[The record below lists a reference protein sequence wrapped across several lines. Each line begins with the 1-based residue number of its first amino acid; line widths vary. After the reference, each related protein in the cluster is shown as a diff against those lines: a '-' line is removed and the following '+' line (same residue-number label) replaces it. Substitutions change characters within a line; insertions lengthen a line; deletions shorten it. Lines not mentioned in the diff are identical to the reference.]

1 MPKDTA
7 KAIQKMVDQAT
18 AAGIKIPETI
28 AETPESVPETINI
41 VPEQP
46 ETVNINTETVTLP
59 AEIELEPKTLTL
71 VQQFVW
77 NFDEIKTALA
87 SKIEKYTGLVVTDKN
102 LKEMEKTQKE
112 IAGLRIKIGKFK
124 LETKHEL
131 EKPYQEF
138 ELQIKELVNLVASVE
153 KPIVDQIDK
162 YEVERKDR
170 ERVKIQ
176 GLINSTATEC
186 GLEDKYS
193 SQIVID
199 EKWLNRSAKKKE
211 VTEAIQ
217 MKVAWYLDIQSQER
231 QAAEFKA
238 QKIEMSKLLCQ
249 SLSAGLATPL
259 TFEEIESRV
268 EAMTDIVAVK
278 SYIEGEV
285 ARRKEREERAA
296 QAAIEKVAE
305 VVAPPPIPSSPPV
318 QEWPGASEYV
328 EPTEEEYY
336 APDPVPVPT
345 TLPPVPPPLP
355 PIQSGFMPSVPP
367 VELWNVDLHVSAITV
382 AQAED
387 LKAYMTSKGLQ
398 YNFSGYV
405 RSV

>member
-1 MPKDTA
+1 MSKTDKSVNETA
-7 KAIQKMVDQAT
+7 K
-18 AAGIKIPETI
+18 
-28 AETPESVPETINI
+28 I
-41 VPEQP
+41 VPEPP
-46 ETVNINTETVTLP
+46 ETVNDTPETVYVNAETVTLP

-87 SKIEKYTGLVVTDKN
+87 TKIEKYTGLVVNDQN

-162 YEVERKDR
+162 YEIERKDR
-170 ERVKIQ
+170 ERVRFQ

-217 MKVAWYLDIQSQER
+217 MKVAWYLDIQSQEH

-238 QKIEMSKLLCQ
+238 QKVEMSKLLCQ

-296 QAAIEKVAE
+296 QAAMEKAAE
-305 VVAPPPIPSSPPV
+305 VVAPVPPPIHDSQTC
-318 QEWPGASEYV
+318 QEWPGAEVEY
-328 EPTEEEYY
+328 EEQEYY
-336 APDPVPVPT
+336 VPEPVPVSVP
-345 TLPPVPPPLP
+345 LPPPPLP
-355 PIQSGFMPSVPP
+355 PIQSGFMSPVPP
-367 VELWNVDLHVSAITV
+367 PIELWNVDLHVSSITV

-398 YNFSGYV
+398 YQFSGYT
-405 RSV
+405 RRG